1 MPIRYGRFEMPKTLV
16 KDENTATETYAKFVA
31 EPFEAGYGHTV
42 GNSLRR
48 VLLSSLEGAAITA
61 LKITGAQHEFA
72 TLPGVVEDVTDIVL
86 NLKKVK
92 FKADDHE
99 PKKLSLTVNKEGE
112 VTAGE
117 IQGVQGYEVLNPKQ
131 IICTLDKKHKLDA
144 ELDVRVGRG
153 FATGEEN
160 KRVDQA
166 IGLIPIDS
174 IFSPVTRVKYAVENT
189 RVGQRTDYDKLLL
202 EIWTDG
208 RLTPDDALLQASAIL
223 RHHLDVFVNFNEEV
237 IEFDQTPAGVSE
249 ENLKLKKLLNM
260 SVNEIELSV
269 RAANCLNNA
278 NITSV
283 GQLAQKTEA
292 EMLKYRNFGKK
303 SLNEIK
309 DKLQQLGLGLG
320 FEPGLLDAPVS
331 SDGAVPSA
339 AAGKS
344 KRQIEDHVRRVM
356 RHQKKTVKLG
366 RTAEH
371 RKALLANQVCSLIE
385 HQRIKTT
392 LAKAKAVRPL
402 AERMVTLGKNG
413 SIHARRTALATLRQK
428 NAVKKL
434 FDDIAPRSAE
444 RNGGYTRIV
453 KLGQRKSD
461 SAPMAFIEWVDVE
474 KVVEGKPAAEKK
486 SKRKEAEIKSTETEA
501 MREEPAAEEPAMK
514 EEKPAEAPAPPE
526 EPQPKKRRWF
536 GRKSDAEK

>member
-1 MPIRYGRFEMPKTLV
+1 LQNGGFGVLFHARSEFCNYAVGPWVSVAGRQTTLARGNPAKRRNFDLRFSNFDCSAVAVFNRQSKIDIRKYKMPIRYGRFEMPKTLA
-16 KDENTATETYAKFVA
+16 KDESTATDTYAKFTA

-61 LKITGAQHEFA
+61 VKITGAQHEFA
-72 TLPGVVEDVTDIVL
+72 TLPSVVEDVTDIVL

-99 PKKLSLTVNKEGE
+99 PKKLSLSINKEGE
-112 VTAGE
+112 VTAGD
-117 IQGVQGYEVLNPKQ
+117 IQVVQGYEVLNPKQ
-131 IICTLDKKHKLDA
+131 IICTLDKKHKFEA

-153 FATGEEN
+153 FATAEEN
-160 KRVDQA
+160 KRPDQA

-189 RVGQRTDYDKLLL
+189 RVGQRTDYDKLIL

-223 RHHLDVFVNFNEEV
+223 RHHLDVFVNFNEEI

-309 DKLQQLGLGLG
+309 DKLQQLGLSLG
-320 FEPGLLDAPVS
+320 MKFEPGLLDVPVS
-331 SDGAVPSA
+331 SDGAGPSG
-339 AAGKS
+339 AAG
-344 KRQIEDHVRRVM
+344 
-356 RHQKKTVKLG
+356 
-366 RTAEH
+366 
-371 RKALLANQVCSLIE
+371 
-385 HQRIKTT
+385 
-392 LAKAKAVRPL
+392 
-402 AERMVTLGKNG
+402 
-413 SIHARRTALATLRQK
+413 
-428 NAVKKL
+428 
-434 FDDIAPRSAE
+434 
-444 RNGGYTRIV
+444 
-453 KLGQRKSD
+453 
-461 SAPMAFIEWVDVE
+461 
-474 KVVEGKPAAEKK
+474 
-486 SKRKEAEIKSTETEA
+486 
-501 MREEPAAEEPAMK
+501 EE
-514 EEKPAEAPAPPE
+514 
-526 EPQPKKRRWF
+526 
-536 GRKSDAEK
+536 